1 MLTPAQ
7 ARTASQIEATL
18 RRRAAYDDESV
29 VHETWLRQRYATAG
43 FATYAPARR
52 AAVVTAWHEA
62 GHAVAALATGAEF
75 TSASIRH
82 GAGSAGRVHG
92 IRAAADTAFVI
103 DAAGQIAE
111 RLRDWTLPDS
121 DEALTAWL
129 PTWRADGGDAR
140 RFRRSI
146 GVLFPGDEA
155 GAWRHSEA
163 VLVPLRPEIQHL
175 ARALLAHPRHLPREV
190 VVALLG
196 WP

>member
-7 ARTASQIEATL
+7 ARTAGQIEATL
-18 RRRAAYDDESV
+18 RRMAAYDDESV
-29 VHETWLRQRYATAG
+29 VHETWLRQRYTTAG

-62 GHAVAALATGAEF
+62 GHAVAALATGAGF

-92 IRAAADTAFVI
+92 IRAAGDTAFVI

-111 RLRDWTLPDS
+111 RLRDWTMLDA
-121 DEALTAWL
+121 DEART
-129 PTWRADGGDAR
+129 
-140 RFRRSI
+140 
-146 GVLFPGDEA
+146 
-155 GAWRHSEA
+155 AWRHSEV
-163 VLVPLRPEIQHL
+163 VLVPLRPQIQRV
-175 ARALLAHPRHLPREV
+175 ARALRVRPRHLPREE
-190 VVALLG
+190 AIARLG

>member
-7 ARTASQIEATL
+7 ARTAGQIEATL
-18 RRRAAYDDESV
+18 RRMAAYDDESV

-62 GHAVAALATGAEF
+62 GHAVAALATGAGF

-92 IRAAADTAFVI
+92 IRAAGDTAFVI

-111 RLRDWTLPDS
+111 RLRDWTMLDS
-121 DEALTAWL
+121 DEALSAWL
-129 PTWRADGGDAR
+129 PTWRDDGGDAR
-140 RFRRSI
+140 RFRRSSAAM
-146 GVLFPGDEA
+146 FPGDEA

-163 VLVPLRPEIQHL
+163 VLVPLRPQIQRA
-175 ARALLAHPRHLPREV
+175 ARTLLVHPRHLPREV
-190 VVALLG
+190 LVALLD